1 MNLECDFSQLVNAK
15 DAKKVAEM
23 NREHRYTQ
31 LVTEGQNTIANEIL
45 KAIDQGKLE
54 TIVKIE
60 GSGHLYDEMETFIED
75 ITTPF
80 ISKGYE
86 SSIVDS
92 FSFNVFRLNI
102 SWKN

>member
-1 MNLECDFSQLVNAK
+1 MNLECDFSQLVDAK

-23 NREHRYTQ
+23 NRAHRYAQ

-54 TIVKIE
+54 TIVRIE
-60 GSGHLYDEMETFIED
+60 GSGHLYDEIGTFIED
-75 ITTPF
+75 ITSPF

-86 SSIVDS
+86 SVLVNSYPY
-92 FSFNVFRLNI
+92 NVFRLNI